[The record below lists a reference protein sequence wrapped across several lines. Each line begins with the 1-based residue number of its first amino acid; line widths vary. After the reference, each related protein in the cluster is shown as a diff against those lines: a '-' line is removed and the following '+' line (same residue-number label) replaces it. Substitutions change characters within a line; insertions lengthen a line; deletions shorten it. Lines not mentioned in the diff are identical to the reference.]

1 MNKIERPEFQSEG
14 MIFDGSATTTIAKRS
29 SLSLSLS
36 SSAVIKKNKENELI
50 PALLSSTTV
59 KNISTTTN
67 KNIKIVYLSL
77 YLFVGLA
84 GLLLLYSDSKIFK
97 TYY

>member
-14 MIFDGSATTTIAKRS
+14 MLFDGSATTTIASRRS
-29 SLSLSLS
+29 SLSLS

-59 KNISTTTN
+59 
-67 KNIKIVYLSL
+67 
-77 YLFVGLA
+77 
-84 GLLLLYSDSKIFK
+84 
-97 TYY
+97 

>member
-14 MIFDGSATTTIAKRS
+14 MLFDGSATTTMIATRS
-29 SLSLSLS
+29 SLSLSL
-36 SSAVIKKNKENELI
+36 SAVIKKNKENELI
-50 PALLSSTTV
+50 PALLSSSTV

-77 YLFVGLA
+77 FSFEGLA
-84 GLLLLYSDSKIFK
+84 G
-97 TYY
+97 

>member
-14 MIFDGSATTTIAKRS
+14 MLFDGSATTTIARRS
-29 SLSLSLS
+29 SLSLS

-59 KNISTTTN
+59 
-67 KNIKIVYLSL
+67 
-77 YLFVGLA
+77 
-84 GLLLLYSDSKIFK
+84 
-97 TYY
+97 